1 MFGHTRMRPDHTD
14 SSRVRSLLRS
24 LSLRD
29 SFPLEPLD
37 RVAGDST
44 NTFRGRLVWLSWIRL
59 AMLVALAV
67 STIGFSVG
75 EDVALEADARGFLMW
90 FTIVCIVPGSLY
102 FPLILAVRSMVAL
115 RSVAVVQIIQDSAF
129 AAVMVTTTGGST
141 SGFTFFFPLMIIVA
155 GLLLQRTGALIGI
168 LISSLFLLIISMWE
182 IGMLVPPP
190 IIGTMLT
197 TGRFE
202 DVFYAYA
209 INVVAF
215 IVVGVLSNF
224 LMVQIRKSDVER
236 ETYRIDLADL
246 RVLHETIIS
255 SLDTGLVT
263 VSLDGTVVHLNRA
276 AAQLLRLDARAAVGQ
291 PIQAVLPEL
300 NRPIEDIEGEIDIVR
315 RSGDDAPSYF
325 LVVVKPLLSSRWIM
339 VGRLIRI
346 EDVTE
351 IRQMEAQR
359 KEDERLA
366 TIGKLSAVVAH
377 EIRNPLAAISASA
390 QMVAMSPQVGDE
402 DRRALEIVV
411 KETDHLNEWITDL
424 LDYARPK
431 RGILSEFDLS
441 EMVLHQVGL
450 ASSFEGADGI
460 SISSE
465 IEPEVIIK
473 GDSQRFGRVVMNIM
487 KNAVEALG
495 GVGTIKVGL
504 KTGLAGWVE
513 KTGGTPPPP
522 VAVLTIFNDGPAI
535 PQEEIGRIF
544 DTFYT
549 TKARGTGLGLS
560 TVMQICADYG
570 AKLSVTSD
578 ELDGTEFRVEIPL

>member
-1 MFGHTRMRPDHTD
+1 M
-14 SSRVRSLLRS
+14 
-24 LSLRD
+24 
-29 SFPLEPLD
+29 
-37 RVAGDST
+37 
-44 NTFRGRLVWLSWIRL
+44 
-59 AMLVALAV
+59 
-67 STIGFSVG
+67 
-75 EDVALEADARGFLMW
+75 
-90 FTIVCIVPGSLY
+90 
-102 FPLILAVRSMVAL
+102 
-115 RSVAVVQIIQDSAF
+115 
-129 AAVMVTTTGGST
+129 
-141 SGFTFFFPLMIIVA
+141 
-155 GLLLQRTGALIGI
+155 
-168 LISSLFLLIISMWE
+168 
-182 IGMLVPPP
+182 
-190 IIGTMLT
+190 IGTMLT

-224 LMVQIRKSDVER
+224 LMAQIRKSDVER

-246 RVLHETIIS
+246 RILHETIIS

-263 VSLDGTVVHLNRA
+263 VSLEGTVVHLNRA

-291 PIQAVLPEL
+291 PIQSILPEL
-300 NRPIEDIEGEIDIVR
+300 NRPLEDIEGEVDIVR
-315 RSGDDAPSYF
+315 KSGDEAPSYF
-325 LVVVKPLLSSRWIM
+325 LVVVKPLLSSRWMM

-346 EDVTE
+346 EDVTG

-390 QMVAMSPQVGDE
+390 QMVAMSPQVGEE
-402 DRRALEIVV
+402 DRQALEIVV

-431 RGILSEFDLS
+431 RGVLSKFDLS
-441 EMVLHQVGL
+441 EMVLHQAGL
-450 ASSFEGADGI
+450 AGSFEGAVGV
-460 SISSE
+460 SIITD
-465 IEPEVIIK
+465 IEPDVIIK

-487 KNAVEALG
+487 KNAVEAMNG
-495 GVGTIKVGL
+495 IGTIKVGL
-504 KTGLAGWVE
+504 KTGQSGSGE
-513 KTGGTPPPP
+513 SSNETPPPP

-535 PQEEIGRIF
+535 PPEELGRIF

-560 TVMQICADYG
+560 TVAQICADYG

-578 ELDGTEFRVEIPL
+578 EHEGTEFRVEIPL